1 MRRRLLVVLLTFAAV
16 AVTGFAWPL
25 LSSTAEQRSQR
36 LLIDRTAALDRFAVL
51 AQHAVATGN
60 LAALTEEATAYAD
73 LYQEDVLI
81 LDRQRRVLLAAG
93 SITPD
98 DPQLQPLIDGALR
111 NEPGQP
117 LPKLRPW
124 STGKVVLTRPV
135 GTDTRIAGV
144 VALRTSVDAAAADVR
159 GRWWLVLGGAL
170 AATAGIVALALA
182 LARWVLRPLTELER
196 GVLAVAA
203 GRQGAHVTAGGG
215 PPELRALTSSFNRMS
230 DAVAAA
236 ADQERQL
243 VADASHQLRN
253 PMAALRLRVDSLAPS
268 VPAAAQAG
276 YRSLAAEVERLES
289 LLDGLL
295 TLASADRGAAQPGP
309 ADSSRCWPGA
319 VAIARLD
326 AWRPAA
332 CQAGVQLV
340 NDLPA
345 EPAAVACSDSE
356 LAQVLDVLLDN
367 AIRYARRGAT
377 VTLRAA
383 IHPDTLGLIVEDDG
397 PGLSAQERSWAT
409 RRFWRAAQH
418 GDSTGTGLGLAIA
431 EQLLASRA
439 GTLRVTVSD
448 TGGLAVHVVLPR
460 ADVPEPGR

>member
-25 LSSTAEQRSQR
+25 LSSTAAERTQR

-51 AQHAVATGN
+51 AQQAVATGEF
-60 LAALTEEATAYAD
+60 AALTEEATAYAG

-81 LDRQRRVLLAAG
+81 LDRQEGVIVAAG
-93 SITPD
+93 DMTRD
-98 DPQLQPLIDGALR
+98 DSQLQPLIGSALR

-117 LPKLRPW
+117 LPRLRPW
-124 STGKVVLTRPV
+124 SAGEVVLTRPV

-144 VALRTSVDAAAADVR
+144 VALRISVGAAAKDVR
-159 GRWWLVLGGAL
+159 WHWMLITVGAL
-170 AATAGIVALALA
+170 AAAVGFVLLALV
-182 LARWVLRPLTELER
+182 LARWVLRPLAELEG

-203 GRQGAHVTAGGG
+203 GRQGAHVAAGGG
-215 PPELRALTSSFNRMS
+215 PPELRALTASFNQMS
-230 DAVAAA
+230 DAVVAA
-236 ADQERQL
+236 ADQQRQL

-253 PMAALRLRVDSLAPS
+253 PMAALRLRVDALAPS
-268 VPAAAQAG
+268 VPAVAQAS

-295 TLASADRGAAQPGP
+295 TLASADRVAAQLDP
-309 ADSSRCWPGA
+309 ADGSRCWPGTVA
-319 VAIARLD
+319 VARFD

-332 CQAGVQLV
+332 CQADVRLV
-340 NDLPA
+340 NDLTA
-345 EPAAVACSDSE
+345 EPAVACADSE

-367 AIRYARRGAT
+367 AIRYAGPDAT

-383 IHPDTLGLIVEDDG
+383 IHPDTVRLIVEDDG
-397 PGLSAQERSWAT
+397 PGLSEQERAWAS
-409 RRFWRAAQH
+409 RRFWRAAKH

-431 EQLLASRA
+431 EQLLASCA
-439 GTLRVTVSD
+439 GTLHVTASE
-448 TGGLAVHVVLPR
+448 TGGLAVHVALPR